1 MATEI
6 EAFAVRVGPRA
17 TILAG
22 VLGAASLVFRSVSV
36 TLGLLVASA
45 LDIGTFYL
53 AVVVARRV
61 RSHLAVYPALAIAG
75 LFEARIILKIV
86 LLFAALEL
94 PWLLN
99 FWSTLVGV
107 LVVEGMIMIEGIG
120 RGLDLMAHREVKRGV

>member
-36 TLGLLVASA
+36 TLGLLAASA